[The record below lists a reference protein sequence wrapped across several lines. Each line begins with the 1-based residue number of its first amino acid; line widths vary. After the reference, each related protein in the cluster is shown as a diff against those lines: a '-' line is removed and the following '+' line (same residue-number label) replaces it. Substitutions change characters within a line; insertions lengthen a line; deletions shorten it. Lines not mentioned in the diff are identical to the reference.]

1 MSKIDPTRWAAISPL
16 FDEMMDLDE
25 DQRQARLAALAMAMP
40 DEADVLRQMLA
51 ADGQARAQGFLTG
64 AATEAVA
71 PQPQATLAG
80 QRLGAYVL
88 EAPIGQGGG
97 GSVWRARR
105 EDGRFD
111 GAVAVKLLHLSLL
124 GHAGAERFRRE
135 GQILARL
142 SHAHIARLLD
152 AGVTPGGQ
160 PYLVLE
166 LVQGEHLLQHCD
178 TLRLGVAQRLA
189 LFDDVLAAVAHAHT
203 HGVIHRDLKPGNIL
217 VTEDGQVKLLDF
229 GIAKL
234 LDDESPENPATA
246 LTREGGRALTPG
258 YAAPEQLRGEGVT
271 TATDVYALGVLL
283 YQLLTGR
290 HPTAGA
296 TASAAELL
304 RSTLDTEPPRPSSA
318 VTQPDAGPAA
328 DLRAST
334 PPRLQRLLQGDLDTI
349 ITHALR
355 KPAAERYATVAA
367 LAEDLRRH
375 RTHEPVIAR
384 PDSWAYRSRK
394 FVRRHR
400 GGVAAGLITLAAIG
414 AGLVGT
420 ITQAARAQQQAQRA
434 EREKARALYDLSKA
448 DAMGDLMA
456 FVIGSVADKPY
467 STAELLRRGEDMA
480 DRQFTDQLGTRAFVQ
495 LELAELWGQIG
506 KWDRFEALSRRALD
520 AARSA
525 GDDAQTIQAGCFV
538 GGAHVVRGEFDR
550 ARALF
555 DETLA
560 LARQRRPDE
569 PQLAIDCLVMRA
581 RVHEEQGRIAA
592 MLADSTAALD
602 LIGQLRPS
610 QVDKTLQVHEL
621 KAEALAASG
630 HMADA
635 VRAYDTTLELLHRLG
650 RDDHTAVTAALT
662 NFGSLLR
669 DSGQAQRSVQML
681 ERVASI
687 KTRGGGGPSDVVTL
701 NNLARAL
708 QTAGRASDAQAA
720 IQRALAQLKGSA
732 DAGIVGKVEMNAADI
747 AAELGYTENGR
758 SLLASAVDKLSAQLP
773 VGHVLR
779 LRQTVIGARLD
790 LAEGR
795 VADARQGLQQAL
807 AQGDLSHDQRTL
819 RHATLN
825 LLARAEL
832 QAGDPAA
839 ALAHAQQ
846 AVALARAAA
855 QGFEASAWVGQYLL
869 TLGLA
874 QQAQG
879 QGEAA
884 RTSWQQ
890 AQAQLNATTA
900 PESPALI
907 EVRHLLGGQ

>member
-1 MSKIDPTRWAAISPL
+1 MTQPDPVHWAHLSAW
-16 FDEMMDLDE
+16 FDELVDLDE
-25 DQRQARLAALAMAMP
+25 SAREARLSAIAQAAPESAAR
-40 DEADVLRQMLA
+40 LRQMLA
-51 ADGQARAQGFLTG
+51 ADAQARSQGFLTG
-64 AATEAVA
+64 AAA
-71 PQPQATLAG
+71 PQEAAPATLVG
-80 QRLGAYVL
+80 QILGAYVL
-88 EAPIGQGGG
+88 EAPIGHGGG

-111 GAVAVKLLHLSLL
+111 GAVAIKLLHLSLL

-142 SHAHIARLLD
+142 SHPHIARMLD

-166 LVQGEHLLQHCD
+166 LVQGTHILQHCD
-178 TLRLGVAQRLA
+178 AKRLGLSQRLA

-234 LDDESPENPATA
+234 LADESAESPATA

-283 YQLLTGR
+283 YQLLAGR
-290 HPTAGA
+290 HPTAA
-296 TASAAELL
+296 DTASAAELL
-304 RSTLDTEPPRPSSA
+304 RSTLDTEPARPSS
-318 VTQPDAGPAA
+318 VVMQTDASPSAS
-328 DLRAST
+328 LRAST

-349 ITHALR
+349 VTHALR
-355 KPAAERYATVAA
+355 KPAAERYPTVAA

-375 RTHEPVIAR
+375 RAHEPVIAR

-400 GGVAAGLITLAAIG
+400 GGVAAGLITLLAIG

-420 ITQAARAQQQAQRA
+420 ITQASRAQQQAQRA
-434 EREKARALYDLSKA
+434 EREKARALYDLAKA
-448 DAMGDLMA
+448 DAMRDLMA

-480 DRQFTDQLGTRAFVQ
+480 DKQFTDQLGTRAFVQ

-520 AARSA
+520 AARKGA
-525 GDDAQTIQAGCFV
+525 DDAQTIQAGCFV
-538 GGAHVVRGEFDR
+538 GGAHVVRGEFDK

-581 RVHEEQGRIAA
+581 RVHEEQGRPEA
-592 MLADSTAALD
+592 MLADSAAALD

-630 HMADA
+630 HLADA
-635 VRAYDTTLELLHRLG
+635 VREYDTTLDLMRRLG
-650 RDDHTAVTAALT
+650 RDDHTSITAALN
-662 NFGSLLR
+662 NFGVLLR
-669 DSGQAQRSVQML
+669 TSGQAQRSVQVL

-687 KTRGGGGPSDVVTL
+687 KARSGEGRADAVTL
-701 NNLARAL
+701 NNLARSL
-708 QTAGRASDAQAA
+708 QTAGRPAEAQAA
-720 IQRALAQLKGSA
+720 IRQAQAQLKGSA
-732 DAGIVGKVEMNAADI
+732 DAGIVGKLSLNAADL
-747 AAELGYTENGR
+747 AAEQGEVKEGQA
-758 SLLASAVDKLSAQLP
+758 LLAISVDKLSAQLP
-773 VGHVLR
+773 AGHVLR
-779 LRQTVIGARLD
+779 LRQMVIGARLA
-790 LAEGR
+790 LAAQR
-795 VADARQGLQQAL
+795 VAEARQGLLQVL
-807 AQGDLSHDQRTL
+807 KQGNGSNDQRTL
-819 RHATLN
+819 RHATLD
-825 LLARAEL
+825 LLARADL
-832 QAGDPAA
+832 QAADPAA

-846 AVALARAAA
+846 AVALAREAA

-879 QGEAA
+879 QADAA
-884 RTSWQQ
+884 STSWRQ
-890 AQAQLNATTA
+890 AQAQLA
-900 PESPALI
+900 PTMDPNSPAMN
-907 EVRHLLGGQ
+907 EVRRLLAGP